1 MGPEMR
7 PDQEMG
13 PEMRLDQEMGRGIG
27 LEMAMGRGMRHGMEA
42 EPWVGVGKRI
52 GAGREVP

>member
-7 PDQEMG
+7 P
-13 PEMRLDQEMGRGIG
+13 DQEMGRGIG